1 MRLDQSSSE
10 EMHREGKGGGEE
22 EGWKTVRWKEGE
34 IP

>member
-1 MRLDQSSSE
+1 MRLDQPSSE
-10 EMHREGKGGGEE
+10 EMLREGEAGGEE